1 MTRVSDNNNTA
12 ALNYTLN
19 RAKEKLEDLQMK
31 GATLKKI
38 TRPSDNPVANVE
50 SLTIQSSTKD
60 NQQYMRN
67 INNALVYLNLSEE
80 TLGQITEILGKAKDI
95 AIAQSSDL
103 YGPQAR
109 ANVAQEVAQLRQ
121 QLLALSNKRL
131 GNRYIFAGHATLK
144 PPFDHQGNYHG
155 DSGHINVEISKDFFI
170 PINLTGEEVFY
181 NSRLASE
188 IPFDPWQELQTGGMN
203 RPLDLNFHHNIFT
216 LLETLQTALEN
227 NQARQIQDLLEPL
240 DAAAAKIISLRTKV
254 SALASSVDYAQNAI
268 EGENLHHAERN
279 SKLVDA
285 DIAEIFSDLS
295 KQQQVL
301 RTSYQTA
308 KTSLNQSLLD
318 FIR

>member
-12 ALNYTLN
+12 ALNYSLN
-19 RAKEKLEDLQMK
+19 KAKEKLENLQLK

-38 TRPSDNPVANVE
+38 NRPSDNPVANVE

-67 INNALVYLNLSEE
+67 INNALVYLNLYEE
-80 TLGQITEILGKAKDI
+80 ALGQITDILAKAKEI

-109 ANVAQEVAQLRQ
+109 ANVAQEVGQLRQ

-155 DSGHINVEISKDFFI
+155 DGGHINVEISKDFFI
-170 PINLTGEEVFY
+170 PINLTGDEVFY
-181 NSRLASE
+181 NSALPSE
-188 IPFDPWQELQTGGMN
+188 VPFDPWQELKMGGITQTVQ
-203 RPLDLNFHHNIFT
+203 LNSPQNIFSIM
-216 LLETLQTALEN
+216 ESLQTSLEN
-227 NQARQIQDLLEPL
+227 NQSKQIQDLLEPL
-240 DAAAAKIISLRTKV
+240 DTAAAKIISLRTKV

-285 DIAEIFSDLS
+285 DIAEIFSDLT

-308 KTSLNQSLLD
+308 KSSLNQSLLD